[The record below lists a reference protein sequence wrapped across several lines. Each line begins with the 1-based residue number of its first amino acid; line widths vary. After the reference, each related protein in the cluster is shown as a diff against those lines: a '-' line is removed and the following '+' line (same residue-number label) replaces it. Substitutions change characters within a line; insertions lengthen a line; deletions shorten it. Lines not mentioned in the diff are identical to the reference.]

1 MLPYWKNN
9 VLSFMIIWKI
19 SLVSCQLSYMSIKNV
34 WFRWSNGPAREDS
47 QRKTSSWVGYTPV
60 EREKVH
66 DPEVER
72 IVLVNLSPQTIKY
85 NFYSFPD
92 IFNCF
97 EGEFERSVPVNWNAP
112 EMLKVP
118 IVLNEKSS
126 KLEINFLFTNWDII
140 DLKIF

>member
-19 SLVSCQLSYMSIKNV
+19 SLVSCQLSYMSI
-34 WFRWSNGPAREDS
+34 REAREDS

-60 EREKVH
+60 EREIVH

-72 IVLVNLSPQTIKY
+72 IVLVNLTPQTIKY

-97 EGEFERSVPVNWNAP
+97 EGELQRSVPVNWNAP

-118 IVLNEKSS
+118 IVLNDKSS